1 MIKFLDLKEINDGL
15 SREIEAAALRVLRSG
30 WYIGG
35 NELQTFEDQLSCYL
49 GAGQVVGVSNGLDAL
64 RLIFRS
70 YLELGRLNVGDEI
83 VVPSNTFIASALAVS
98 DSGLRVVLV
107 DPDPNTHNINAM
119 GVRSAITP
127 RTRAVLL
134 VHLYGRNA
142 YTDEI
147 QELAD
152 SHGLL
157 LIEDNAQALGASH
170 RGRKVG
176 TLGNASAMSFYPG
189 KNLGAL
195 GDAGAVASADPDVI
209 ATVRS
214 LRNYGSSVK
223 YRHEHKGYNNRL
235 DEIQAAMLAAKLP
248 FLDIENQRRRE
259 IAAAYDTRISN
270 PHISLP
276 QIPSDSLEHVWHLYV
291 IRSQHRNSLIE
302 HLSAHSIESI
312 IHYPIPIHLQ
322 AAYSEL
328 STQPLP
334 VAESLASEVLSIPI
348 GSHLDDNDVDTIVD
362 ALNRFDPRK

>member
-1 MIKFLDLKEINDGL
+1 MIKFLDLKEINDSL

-35 NELQTFEDQLSCYL
+35 NELQQFEDHLSCYL
-49 GAGQVVGVSNGLDAL
+49 GVGQVAGVSNGLDAL

-70 YLELGRLNVGDEI
+70 YLELGRLNVGDEV
-83 VVPSNTFIASALAVS
+83 VVPSNTFIASALAVT
-98 DSGLRVVLV
+98 DLGLRVVLV
-107 DPDPNTHNINAM
+107 DPDPDTHNVNAT
-119 GVRSAITP
+119 GILGAITP
-127 RTRAVLL
+127 RTRAILL
-134 VHLYGRNA
+134 VHLYGRSA

-157 LIEDNAQALGASH
+157 LVEDNAQALGASH

-176 TLGNASAMSFYPG
+176 TLGHASAMSFYPG

-195 GDAGAVASADPDVI
+195 GDAGAVASTDPDVI

-214 LRNYGSSVK
+214 LRNYGSSAK

-235 DEIQAAMLAAKLP
+235 DEIQAAILAAKLP
-248 FLDIENQRRRE
+248 FLDKENQRRRE
-259 IAAAYDTRISN
+259 IADAYNSRISN
-270 PHISLP
+270 PNVSLP

-291 IRSQHRNSLIE
+291 IRSQHRNSLME
-302 HLSAHSIESI
+302 HLKAHSVESI

-328 STQPLP
+328 SIQPLP

-348 GSHLDDNDVDTIVD
+348 GSHLHNNDVDTIVD
-362 ALNRFDPRK
+362 VLNRFDPS